1 MPADNSP
8 MQLRRIV
15 AVHISVRRKQARIM
29 GKFQHFLNGLA
40 VHIGALI
47 AACGLSAGLAA
58 QTVYKTV
65 DGSGNVAYTDRPPLY
80 QERGEK
86 PLDVME
92 VEIERSDR
100 ELIAAN
106 RAAQKENE
114 RVNAVVE
121 GIRNDQ
127 AAEDAAKAARE
138 AEARAANCKLS
149 RERLTKYSQAR
160 RLYRENEAGERIY
173 LTEQEIDSERANAV
187 RAIDQWCGN

>member
-1 MPADNSP
+1 
-8 MQLRRIV
+8 
-15 AVHISVRRKQARIM
+15 M